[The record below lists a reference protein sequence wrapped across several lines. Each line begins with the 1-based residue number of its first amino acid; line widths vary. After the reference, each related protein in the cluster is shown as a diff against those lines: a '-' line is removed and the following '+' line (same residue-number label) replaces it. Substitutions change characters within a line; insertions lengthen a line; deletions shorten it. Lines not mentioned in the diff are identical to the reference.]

1 MSDTNSSFPTLI
13 AFDRP
18 SISLRISVTP
28 FSLALAY
35 HVALAGIGML
45 AFFLRIPSLFHEGYW
60 LIDEPSWRIL
70 GNLLAQGQVLY
81 KDVVVQLPPTML
93 LIYSTIT
100 YLFGPWADTPVYLF
114 GAAWSA
120 VAVCLIGLTLFAFGE
135 RRLGLIAAFLFAVSS
150 TFFRG
155 SEFLSVNGE
164 LICNG
169 FYAGSFLLLALIL
182 LSEEQGK
189 SLFKRFPLLLLLG
202 VFETLAASV
211 KSQAG
216 ILFLCTI
223 FYFALRPLVFS
234 EYRKRF
240 GQLWFAP
247 LISLCIGF
255 GVVIVAFAA
264 YFQSQQALDAALH
277 FMLGNQFVHA
287 SEHGQYSV
295 LYFALKLIYRSALLL
310 LASLPVW
317 LLAFLTTK
325 QVLSGHTDFRESLRQ
340 LLLFSSIV
348 VLFTWFPTSL
358 GARFFPHY
366 YLLFYVPLSV
376 LAAPAASRYL
386 RVSRSDSKPRK
397 AFAIFLWSFLLGS
410 SLLWFSLNM
419 AGASKF
425 SESIPVEL
433 KNYIEENTE
442 DADPIF
448 IWGYAPQWYL
458 DVQRH
463 PSPGFYS
470 IKQLVGA
477 KHGTKGM
484 FLASDASAWERIAAD
499 IKGGRDRQAPSDPRY
514 ISETAWKIFEKSWS
528 KRPPR
533 VVVDTSPSG
542 FRGQVFP
549 VALYPRIQRLLS
561 RYQGPIRIA
570 DMDVYWLQPA
580 SMFSAFKRDGDA
592 GGTIKN

>member
-35 HVALAGIGML
+35 HIALAGIGML
-45 AFFLRIPSLFHEGYW
+45 AFLLRIPTLFHKGYW

-81 KDVVVQLPPTML
+81 KDVAVQLPPTML
-93 LIYSTIT
+93 LIYSAIT
-100 YLFGPWADTPVYLF
+100 TLFGPWADTPVYLF

-120 VAVCLIGLTLFAFGE
+120 TSACLIGLTFFVLKE
-135 RRLGLIAAFLFAVSS
+135 RRMGLVAAFLFAISS

-169 FYAGSFLLLALIL
+169 FYAGSLLLLALIL
-182 LSEEQGK
+182 RSERHGN
-189 SLFKRFPLLLLLG
+189 SMSRRLALLLLLG
-202 VFETLAASV
+202 VCEALAASV

-216 ILFLCTI
+216 ILFLCTLI
-223 FYFALRPLVFS
+223 YFVLRPVLFS
-234 EYRKRF
+234 EYRKHLK
-240 GQLWFAP
+240 QQWFAP
-247 LISLCIGF
+247 LISLCVGF
-255 GVVIVAFAA
+255 GVVVLGFAV
-264 YFQSQQALDAALH
+264 YFQSQQALEAALH

-287 SEHGQYSV
+287 SEHGQYSI
-295 LYFALKLIYRSALLL
+295 LYFALKLIYRSFLLI

-325 QVLSGHTDFRESLRQ
+325 RVFSKRQERGKSIEQ
-340 LLLFSSIV
+340 LLIFSAIL
-348 VLFTWFPTSL
+348 VLLTWVPTSL
-358 GARFFPHY
+358 GARFFSHY
-366 YLLFYVPLSV
+366 YLLFYVPLCV

-386 RVSRSDSKPRK
+386 RVSQSNSKSRK

-410 SLLWFSLNM
+410 SLFWFSSNM

-433 KNYIEENTE
+433 KSYIEENTE
-442 DADPIF
+442 DAAPIF

-458 DVQRH
+458 DVQRY

-499 IKGGRDRQAPSDPRY
+499 IKGGRDRQVPSDSRY

-528 KRPPR
+528 KRPPQ

-549 VALYPRIQRLLS
+549 IASYPRIQRLLS
-561 RYQGPIRIA
+561 RYQGPVRIA
-570 DMDVYWLQPA
+570 DMDVYWLQFA
-580 SMFSAFKRDGDA
+580 STLSVAGRNGDA
-592 GGTIKN
+592 ERER